1 MPAPLNNA
9 FFTLVQ
15 EAKQD
20 IEELHGISK
29 VAQGQLVPGDQ
40 TYRGILALDEFSTR
54 RIKQWSTN
62 IVSSAL
68 QQLGEVVKQFTQS
81 FYTTYKKFRIVQP
94 NPLTGEIN
102 TEEYEINKLI
112 YDDMGEAIEK
122 AYNYEEAKFDV
133 YYVPDSTMPINRWAL
148 LDQYLTWLQAGVID
162 DIAFLSLT
170 DIPDK
175 EKIIERKS
183 LLMQMR
189 QQLQAAQEELKRR
202 DGELQMLQKQV
213 INARSTVEV
222 AKEKLKAQ
230 AENMEMKAMQ
240 KYLRKVMNAE
250 LADLRRDIKQYLR
263 NFQKELDLI
272 KREQQLT
279 NKK

>member
-1 MPAPLNNA
+1 
-9 FFTLVQ
+9 
-15 EAKQD
+15 
-20 IEELHGISK
+20 
-29 VAQGQLVPGDQ
+29 
-40 TYRGILALDEFSTR
+40 
-54 RIKQWSTN
+54 
-62 IVSSAL
+62 
-68 QQLGEVVKQFTQS
+68 VKQFTQS

-175 EKIIERKS
+175 EKIIERREK
-183 LLMQMR
+183 
-189 QQLQAAQEELKRR
+189 
-202 DGELQMLQKQV
+202 V
-213 INARSTVEV
+213 TINADETAATGCSGRIET
-222 AKEKLKAQ
+222 
-230 AENMEMKAMQ
+230 
-240 KYLRKVMNAE
+240 
-250 LADLRRDIKQYLR
+250 
-263 NFQKELDLI
+263 
-272 KREQQLT
+272 
-279 NKK
+279 